1 MTSSNWKDVA
11 EVLGVVAIV
20 LSLAFVGIQLQQDQ
34 KIAGAQAYI
43 DAASQITELNQLISE
58 NKEIWVRGLDDE
70 ELSKEDEVVFQSIY
84 HALFVRKVAQ
94 WQRGIRLSAGD
105 PKSSIHDFA
114 YNIHKYPG
122 LRRSYEQ
129 MITSLE
135 EQTSAFGR
143 TIDEASFVAQVD
155 AALAQL
161 KENPPPDPTVRSYYI
176 Y

>member
-58 NKEIWVRGLDDE
+58 NKDIWVRGLDGE

-114 YNIHKYPG
+114 YNIHNYPG

-129 MITSLE
+129 MITNLQ
-135 EQTSAFGR
+135 EQASAFGR

-161 KENPPPDPTVRSYYI
+161 KENPPPVPTVRYYYI

>member
-129 MITSLE
+129 MITNLE
-135 EQTSAFGR
+135 EQGSAFGR
-143 TIDEASFVAQVD
+143 TISEDSFVAQVD

-161 KENPPPDPTVRSYYI
+161 KKNPPPVPTVRYYYI

>member
-11 EVLGVVAIV
+11 DVLGVVAIV
-20 LSLAFVGIQLQQDQ
+20 LSLVFVGIQLQQDQ

-58 NKEIWVRGLDDE
+58 NKDIWVRGLDGE

-84 HALFVRKVAQ
+84 HALFVRKIAQ
-94 WQRGIRLSAGD
+94 WQRGIRLSAGN
-105 PKSSIHDFA
+105 PNSSVQDFA
-114 YNIHKYPG
+114 YNIHNYPG

-129 MITSLE
+129 MITNLE
-135 EQTSAFGR
+135 EQGSAFGQI
-143 TIDEASFVAQVD
+143 IDEASFVAQVD

>member
-84 HALFVRKVAQ
+84 HALFLRKVAQ

-114 YNIHKYPG
+114 YNIHNYSG

-129 MITSLE
+129 MITNLE
-135 EQTSAFGR
+135 EQGSAFGR
-143 TIDEASFVAQVD
+143 TISEDSFVAQVD

-161 KENPPPDPTVRSYYI
+161 KKNPPPVPTVRYYYI